1 MRALRIIGACVLVAG
16 FAVWLTSLWIDRY
29 MARPL
34 PLTAPLTFVVQKG
47 STLSAVARDLET
59 RGALPHARLW
69 KWRARRL
76 GLARSIHAGEY
87 QIDPG
92 MTPDAVLRMLV
103 KGAVIL
109 REITIVEGSTFRELL
124 RSLAAHPSISHTL
137 GDADGAAIM
146 ARIGAPGI
154 HPEGQFFPDTYRFA
168 TGTSDV
174 ELLKQAHGELRRR
187 LAGAWQSRNDQ
198 LPLAGEYEALILASI
213 VEKES
218 ALPAERA
225 RIAGVFVRRL
235 RIGMRL
241 QSDPTVIYGLG
252 ETYGGNIRR
261 RDLHADTA
269 YNTYTRAGLPPTPI
283 ALPGEGSLRAAAQ
296 PDDTGALY
304 FVATG
309 EPDGSH
315 YFSSTLSEHNAAVR
329 RFLARMRARNAGA
342 QAGS

>member
-16 FAVWLTSLWIDRY
+16 LGGWLTSLWIDRY
-29 MARPL
+29 MATPL
-34 PLTAPLTFVVQKG
+34 PITAPLTFVVQKG
-47 STLSAVARDLET
+47 STLSAVARDLEK

-69 KWRARRL
+69 KWRAQRL
-76 GLARSIHAGEY
+76 DLARSIHAGEY

-92 MTPDAVLRMLV
+92 MTPDTVLAMLV
-103 KGAVIL
+103 KGAVVL

-137 GDADGAAIM
+137 GNADGAAIM
-146 ARIGAPGI
+146 ARIGAPGV

-174 ELLKQAHGELRRR
+174 DLLKQAREELRRR
-187 LAGAWQSRNDQ
+187 LAEAWQSRNDK
-198 LPLAGEYEALILASI
+198 LPLATEYEALILASI

-252 ETYGGNIRR
+252 ETYGGDIRR

-283 ALPGEGSLRAAAQ
+283 ALPGEGALRAAAQ

-309 EPDGSH
+309 ESDGSH

-329 RFLARMRARNAGA
+329 RFLARMRARNSGA

>member
-1 MRALRIIGACVLVAG
+1 MRALRIIGACVVLAG
-16 FAVWLTSLWIDRY
+16 LAAWLTSLWIDRF
-29 MARPL
+29 MATPL
-34 PLTAPLTFVVQKG
+34 PVTAPTTFVVQKG
-47 STLSAVARDLET
+47 STLSAVARELAS
-59 RGALPHARLW
+59 RGVLPHALVW
-69 KWRARRL
+69 KWRAQRQ
-76 GLARSIHAGEY
+76 GLAASIHAGEY
-87 QIDPG
+87 PIDPG
-92 MTPDAVLRMLV
+92 LTPDGLLRMLV
-103 KGAVIL
+103 KGDVIL

-124 RSLAAHPSISHTL
+124 RSLAAHPSITHTL
-137 GDADGAAIM
+137 ADADGPTIM
-146 ARIGAPGI
+146 ARIGAPGV

-168 TGTSDV
+168 AGTPDV
-174 ELLKQAHGELRRR
+174 DILKQAHGELRRR
-187 LAGAWQSRNDQ
+187 LAAAWQARNEK
-198 LPLAGEYEALILASI
+198 LPLASEYEALILASI

-235 RIGMRL
+235 RIDMRL

-252 ETYGGNIRR
+252 ETYGGDIRR

-283 ALPGEGSLRAAAQ
+283 ALPGEGALRAAAQ

-315 YFSSTLSEHNAAVR
+315 FFSSTLSEHNAAVR
-329 RFLARMRARNAGA
+329 RFLARTRARNAGA
-342 QAGS
+342 QTGS